1 MKAIRAVILIVVGLA
16 FFSCAKKE
24 RAVQP
29 TIKESE
35 TVLQK
40 TTWKLVSFESS
51 DGTVTP
57 IPTSES
63 FRIFFAASSRFN
75 GSTTVNTFDGP
86 YVSDSRQKTI
96 QIESIG
102 STRADGGP
110 IERQFYDA
118 LRNAVR
124 YRAISDGTSRW
135 LGIYYG
141 TNLDLMNFVAEQ

>member
-1 MKAIRAVILIVVGLA
+1 MKATQAVILMVVGFA
-16 FFSCAKKE
+16 FFSCAEKE

-35 TVLQK
+35 IALHVA
-40 TTWKLVSFESS
+40 TWKLVSFESS
-51 DGTVTP
+51 NGTITP

-63 FRIFFAASSRFN
+63 FKIFFAAGTRFN
-75 GSTTVNTFDGP
+75 GSTAVNTFDGP

-96 QIESIG
+96 HVENIG

-118 LRNAVR
+118 LRTAVR
-124 YRAISDGTSRW
+124 YRATSDGMSKKLR
-135 LGIYYG
+135 IYYG
-141 TNLDLMNFVAEQ
+141 TNLDILNFVAEQ